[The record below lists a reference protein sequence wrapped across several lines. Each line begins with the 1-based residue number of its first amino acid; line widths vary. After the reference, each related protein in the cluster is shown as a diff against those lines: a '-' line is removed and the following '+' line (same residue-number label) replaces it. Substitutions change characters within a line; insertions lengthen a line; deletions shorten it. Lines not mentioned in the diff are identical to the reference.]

1 MRQLVFVL
9 IALLAVV
16 TFIRAYDVPSADV
29 SGNQALQ
36 GKITVQNITANN

>member
-16 TFIRAYDVPSADV
+16 TFIRAYDVPANQ
-29 SGNQALQ
+29 GNQLRNDTE
-36 GKITVQNITANN
+36 IILLNP

>member
-16 TFIRAYDVPSADV
+16 TFIRAYDVPA
-29 SGNQALQ
+29 NQGLQ
-36 GKITVQNITANN
+36 REATVQSQISNN

>member
-16 TFIRAYDVPSADV
+16 TFIRAYDVPV
-29 SGNQALQ
+29 NQELHREA
-36 GKITVQNITANN
+36 TVQTLNSNN

>member
-16 TFIRAYDVPSADV
+16 TFIRAYDVPA
-29 SGNQALQ
+29 NQELHGAQ
-36 GKITVQNITANN
+36 TVQTLISNN

>member
-16 TFIRAYDVPSADV
+16 TFIRAYDVPA
-29 SGNQALQ
+29 QQELQ
-36 GKITVQNITANN
+36 GNTTVQTITTKN

>member
-16 TFIRAYDVPSADV
+16 TFIRAYDV
-29 SGNQALQ
+29 SGEKNSNTQTMSIEQ
-36 GKITVQNITANN
+36 VIVH

>member
-16 TFIRAYDVPSADV
+16 TFIRAYDIPVKQELPREA
-29 SGNQALQ
+29 
-36 GKITVQNITANN
+36 TVQTLNSNN

>member
-16 TFIRAYDVPSADV
+16 TFIRAFDTESPGKTGEALHRSEIV
-29 SGNQALQ
+29 GNQ
-36 GKITVQNITANN
+36 

>member
-16 TFIRAYDVPSADV
+16 TFIRAYDVPATQDLHQ
-29 SGNQALQ
+29 QA
-36 GKITVQNITANN
+36 TVQTLIINN